1 MRYKSILLMTFYVLA
16 LGSLGAKNASYYFN
30 IYYYTKLDRG
40 GPIIDDPDE
49 QNLRCY
55 LDFKQANRADV
66 ISSLLKLAIGYLQL
80 VSINELRFAI
90 SKI

>member
-1 MRYKSILLMTFYVLA
+1 MTFYVLA
-16 LGSLGAKNASYYFN
+16 LGSLGAKNTSYYFT
-30 IYYYTKLDRG
+30 IYNYARLDRG
-40 GPIIDDPDE
+40 GPIINDQDDD
-49 QNLRCY
+49 NLRCF

-80 VSINELRFAI
+80 VSINELSFAI